1 MSIVYAFRRRS
12 TRLRLEDVR
21 AYDSLRKEV
30 KAKITRLRIF
40 FNIEAAYMISIPDIE
55 EIKTRRQFNTWRK
68 EANEFLGLTLEDIMS
83 MKRGQA
89 R

>member
-1 MSIVYAFRRRS
+1 MGIVYAFRRKS

-21 AYDSLRKEV
+21 TYDSLRKEI

-55 EIKTRRQFNTWRK
+55 EIKTRRQFNAWRK

-83 MKRGQA
+83 MKKGVN
-89 R
+89 

>member
-1 MSIVYAFRRRS
+1 MGIVYAFRRKS

-21 AYDSLRKEV
+21 AYDSLRKDV

-55 EIKTRRQFNTWRK
+55 EIKTRRQFNAWRK
-68 EANEFLGLTLEDIMS
+68 EAQHFLDLTLEDIMLL
-83 MKRGQA
+83 KRGIK
-89 R
+89 

>member
-1 MSIVYAFRRRS
+1 MGIVYAFRRRS
-12 TRLRLEDVR
+12 TRLLLEDVR
-21 AYDSLRKEV
+21 TYDSLRKEI

-68 EANEFLGLTLEDIMS
+68 EAQHFLDLTLEDIMLL
-83 MKRGQA
+83 KRGIK
-89 R
+89 